1 MTTMYTYGLK
11 NRPEQSLQENI
22 EDAYSHICR
31 KFAHGGYAISKMYF
45 KDNEFD
51 KMVEQAEYFKNH
63 KDEFVK
69 YYCEINK
76 IDTKQL

>member
-1 MTTMYTYGLK
+1 M
-11 NRPEQSLQENI
+11 QENI

-31 KFAHGGYAISKMYF
+31 KFAKGGYATSKMYF
-45 KDNEFD
+45 ED
-51 KMVEQAEYFKNH
+51 KEYEKLLEQAEYFKNH

-69 YYCEINK
+69 YYCDING